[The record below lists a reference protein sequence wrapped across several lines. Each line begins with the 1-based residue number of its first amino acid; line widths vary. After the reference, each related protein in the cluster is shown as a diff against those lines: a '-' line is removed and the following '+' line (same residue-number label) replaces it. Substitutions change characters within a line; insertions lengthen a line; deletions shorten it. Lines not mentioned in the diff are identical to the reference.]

1 MTRESVEFEEKLSS
15 LSEND
20 KGMALLNYGN
30 QLLAQDVDPTV
41 PAFRALHVFELT
53 GNDDGYIQACI
64 LVANFLFNKDEFK
77 HALNYLVL
85 AERKFEHHENEKL
98 KAYVLNKIGFMHF
111 QLKQYPESIEKFTK
125 CIELL
130 EEMGDF
136 NETSKI
142 YGTLGLIYLDTGNRD
157 RGNYMFAEAAR
168 IARMAG
174 NQKEAD
180 KYTSF
185 IF

>member
-1 MTRESVEFEEKLSS
+1 MKPDILEFEEKLES
-15 LSEND
+15 LPEHD
-20 KGMALLNYGN
+20 KGMALLNYGD
-30 QLLAQDVDPTV
+30 QLLGQSVDPTV
-41 PAFRALHVFELT
+41 PAFRALHIFENSS
-53 GNDDGYIQACI
+53 NDDGYIQACI
-64 LVANFLFNKDEFK
+64 LIANYLFKKEEFQ

-85 AERKFEHHENEKL
+85 AEKKFGHHENAKL

-111 QLKQYPESIEKFTK
+111 HLNQYPESIEKFTT

-130 EEMGDF
+130 EEMGDL

-142 YGTLGLIYLDTGNRD
+142 YGTLGLIYQDTGDRD

-174 NQKEAD
+174 NHKEAE
-180 KYTSF
+180 KYTTF
-185 IF
+185 II